1 MSKEE
6 IFGACA
12 AWDLQVKIPGLERET
27 SAQGT
32 THGNADI
39 SDNSEIIW
47 THTLSE
53 EAADMRKLK
62 IVEIKKFV
70 GYS

>member
-1 MSKEE
+1 MV
-6 IFGACA
+6 G
-12 AWDLQVKIPGLERET
+12 DLQVKIHGLERET

-32 THGNADI
+32 THGNTDI

-47 THTLSE
+47 IHTLSE
-53 EAADMRKLK
+53 DGADTRKLK
-62 IVEIKKFV
+62 IVKIKKVV